1 MLLEKT
7 QNLSR
12 EVRCT
17 TVMAA
22 SSVVYIAL
30 LIVVVVAIIGISML
44 IALIFSLVSLA

>member
-17 TVMAA
+17 TQGVAPGWPWQNTFTTA
-22 SSVVYIAL
+22 LQHIRNLPL
-30 LIVVVVAIIGISML
+30 LI
-44 IALIFSLVSLA
+44 